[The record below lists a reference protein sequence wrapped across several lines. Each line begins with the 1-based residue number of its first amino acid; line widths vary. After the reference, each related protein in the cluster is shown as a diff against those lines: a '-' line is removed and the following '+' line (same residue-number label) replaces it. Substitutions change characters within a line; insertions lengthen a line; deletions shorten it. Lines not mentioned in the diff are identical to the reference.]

1 MNTLSLERQAQI
13 ISALVEGNS
22 VRSTSRMTGAHIVT
36 ILSLL
41 NRVGSGCEV
50 LLDRTMRSLN
60 CNRIEVDEIW
70 SYVRMK
76 QKRAAQFPER
86 RHEIG
91 DFYTFVA
98 IDSET
103 KLVPCYRVGKRSWSE
118 CDAFIRDL
126 RSRLTSRV
134 QLTSDAFQGYYGAI
148 MRAFGNNIDYAQLQ
162 KVFASELNTGRG
174 RYSPPILVSTEKEDI
189 IGAPNPDLIST
200 SYIERQN
207 LTMRMCIRRLT
218 RLTNGFSKKV
228 ENLKAAISL
237 HFAHYNLVRIHQ
249 TLKITPAMAAG
260 VMDRL
265 WSVQDLIREALRDG
279 DTERTAA

>member
-1 MNTLSLERQAQI
+1 MNVLALERQSQI
-13 ISALVEGNS
+13 LSALVEGNS
-22 VRSTSRMTGAHIVT
+22 VRSTSRMSGAHIVT

-41 NRVGSGCEV
+41 NRVGDGCAA
-50 LLDRTMRSLN
+50 LMDRTMRGLN
-60 CNRIEVDEIW
+60 CNRLEVDEIW
-70 SYVRMK
+70 SYVAMK

-118 CDAFIRDL
+118 CDAFISDL
-126 RSRLTSRV
+126 HSRLVSRV

-148 MRAFGNNIDYAQLQ
+148 MRSFGNNVDYAQLQ

-174 RYSPPILVSTEKEDI
+174 RYSPPVLVSVEKEEI
-189 IGAPNPDLIST
+189 IGTPDPALIST
-200 SYIERQN
+200 SYVERQN

-218 RLTNGFSKKV
+218 RLTNAFSKKL
-228 ENLKAAISL
+228 ENLRAAVAL
-237 HFAHYNLVRIHQ
+237 HFAHYNFVRIHK
-249 TLKITPAMAAG
+249 TLRVTPAMAAG
-260 VMDRL
+260 LTDRL
-265 WSVQDLIREALRDG
+265 WSMEELVEACVQ
-279 DTERTAA
+279 